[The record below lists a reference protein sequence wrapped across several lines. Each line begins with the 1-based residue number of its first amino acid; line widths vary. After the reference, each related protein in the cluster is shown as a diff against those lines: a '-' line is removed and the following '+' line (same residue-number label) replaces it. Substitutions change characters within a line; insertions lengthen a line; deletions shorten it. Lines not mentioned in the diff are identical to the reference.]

1 MAKAA
6 TVTKL
11 RRVTKKD
18 PDPNP
23 LFTKWLQEWKEAA
36 VVSNSKLQHVYG
48 RALKSLKKYPLVL
61 KTGKEAKIL
70 EYFGDKLCN
79 MLDKKLEEHRRENP
93 DWCPASDSVPMV
105 LDLTDNDDDSQASVS
120 QDDASGAT
128 TSSGGGQVPVGKAK
142 RKKAGD
148 AGPTAKKRGPRRY
161 IPLPRSGAHAIL
173 MILGQRRLQL
183 KATWAG
189 ASSHDWMSKS
199 DLIVAAQPLCDA
211 SFTQPLPDTHYT
223 AWSCM
228 ATLIKKGLVTK
239 QGCPA
244 RFSLTDEGEELA
256 CRLIAPGT
264 PPGSAAV
271 LSASQALNGEGMF
284 TSSLSDEEVSNGF
297 PVVTLPP
304 PPPLDSLRIVL
315 LVDSSETT
323 AISQERFLR
332 ELRALDIPHEVRRL
346 NVGDFA
352 WVCRSEGGVH
362 GRREWVVGPLV
373 ERKRTDDLAKS
384 IMDGR
389 FHEQKV
395 RLVASGIKP
404 LVYLIEETGGKSTS
418 CISDAAMEQG
428 ILNTQVSDGFLIK
441 WTRDPR
447 DTACFLGITTC
458 HLQTKKASA
467 ASSAEFLEGKPT
479 WEDFNAGGVKSRGL
493 QVREMLA
500 LNLLQVKGL
509 SLDKVMPLVEKY
521 PTPIRL
527 FEAFERA
534 ASDPRGKTA
543 FLKDC
548 GITGKAL
555 HEKLL
560 ALYGSA
566 LPLQ

>member
-6 TVTKL
+6 TTVTKL
-11 RRVTKKD
+11 RRIKRKD

-36 VVSNSKLQHVYG
+36 VASNSKLQHVYG
-48 RALKSLKKYPLVL
+48 KALKSLSKYPLVL

-79 MLDKKLEEHRRENP
+79 MLDKKLEEHRRDNP
-93 DWCPASDSVPMV
+93 DWCSSSNSAAPTV
-105 LDLTDNDDDSQASVS
+105 LDSTDEDESQASAS
-120 QDDASGAT
+120 QDDAT
-128 TSSGGGQVPVGKAK
+128 TSSGGGRAPASKAK
-142 RKKAGD
+142 RKIADD
-148 AGPTAKKRGPRRY
+148 AGPTAKKRGPRKY
-161 IPLPRSGAHAIL
+161 IPLPRSGAHAL
-173 MILGQRRLQL
+173 LTVLGQRRLQL
-183 KATWAG
+183 KATWVG

-211 SFTQPLPDTHYT
+211 SFTQPIPDTYHT
-223 AWSCM
+223 AWSSM

-244 RFSLTDEGEELA
+244 RFSLTDDGEELA
-256 CRLIAPGT
+256 CRLISPGT
-264 PPGSAAV
+264 PPGSAV
-271 LSASQALNGEGMF
+271 SQVPNGEGIF
-284 TSSLSDEEVSNGF
+284 TSSLSDEDASNGF

-315 LVDSSETT
+315 LVDCSETT
-323 AISQERFLR
+323 AASQERFLR
-332 ELRALDIPHEVRRL
+332 ELRAMDIPHEVRRL
-346 NVGDFA
+346 NVGDFV
-352 WVCRSEGGVH
+352 WVCRSEGGMY
-362 GRREWVVGPLV
+362 GRREWVLGPLV

-384 IMDGR
+384 ILDGR

-395 RLVASGIKP
+395 RLGASGINP
-404 LVYLIEETGGKSTS
+404 VVYLIEETGGKSTS
-418 CISDAAMEQG
+418 CISDAALQQG
-428 ILNTQVSDGFLIK
+428 ILNTQVSNGFLIK

-458 HLQTKKASA
+458 HLQAKKAA
-467 ASSAEFLEGKPT
+467 AMSSPEFLEGKPT

-521 PTPIRL
+521 PTPLRL

-534 ASDPRGKTA
+534 TSDPRGRAA

-555 HEKLL
+555 HDKLW

-566 LPLQ
+566 EPLQ

>member
-1 MAKAA
+1 MAKASA

-11 RRVTKKD
+11 RRIKKKD

-23 LFTKWLQEWKEAA
+23 LFTKWLQEWKETA
-36 VVSNSKLQHVYG
+36 VASNSKLQHVYG
-48 RALKSLKKYPLVL
+48 KALKSLKKYPLVL
-61 KTGKEAKIL
+61 KSGKEAKIL

-79 MLDKKLEEHRRENP
+79 MLDKKLEEHWRENP
-93 DWCPASDSVPMV
+93 DWCPPSDSAAPTV
-105 LDLTDNDDDSQASVS
+105 LDSTDEDDSPASAS
-120 QDDASGAT
+120 QYDAT
-128 TSSGGGQVPVGKAK
+128 TSSSGGQAPAGKVK
-142 RKKAGD
+142 RKKADD
-148 AGPTAKKRGPRRY
+148 AGPTAKKRGPRKY

-173 MILGQRRLQL
+173 VVLGQRRLQL

-223 AWSCM
+223 AWSSM

-256 CRLIAPGT
+256 CRLISPGT
-264 PPGSAAV
+264 PPGSAASHV
-271 LSASQALNGEGMF
+271 LNGDGIF
-284 TSSLSDEEVSNGF
+284 TSSLSDEDASNGF

-315 LVDSSETT
+315 LVDCSETT
-323 AISQERFLR
+323 AVSQERFLR
-332 ELRALDIPHEVRRL
+332 ELRALDILHEVRRL
-346 NVGDFA
+346 NVGDFV
-352 WVCRSEGGVH
+352 WVCRSEGGIH
-362 GRREWVVGPLV
+362 GRREWVLGPLV

-384 IMDGR
+384 IVDGR

-395 RLVASGIKP
+395 RLGASGIKP
-404 LVYLIEETGGKSTS
+404 VVYLIEETGGKSTS
-418 CISDAAMEQG
+418 CISDAALEQG
-428 ILNTQVSDGFLIK
+428 ILNTQVSNGFLIK

-458 HLQTKKASA
+458 HLQTKKAA
-467 ASSAEFLEGKPT
+467 ATSSAEFLEGKPT

-509 SLDKVMPLVEKY
+509 SLDKVMPLVERY

-534 ASDPRGKTA
+534 ASDPRGRSA

-548 GITGKAL
+548 GIPGKAL
-555 HEKLL
+555 HDKLWT
-560 ALYGSA
+560 LYGSSE
-566 LPLQ
+566 PLQ